1 MTSVTDLIAQTRELA
16 AEYKA
21 LNDELTPL
29 MKQYDAE
36 IRAAFPKPATYTR
49 HVVHRSN
56 LVHLPSATIY
66 DLDIDVDYDGAEGFE
81 FKCWGDDDGESNGVL
96 PYAWVADHDAYMA
109 DLRAKVTAAEQ
120 ADADGK
126 RERAAKRLAD
136 ITAEADRLRA
146 ELAQ

>member
-1 MTSVTDLIAQTRELA
+1 MTSVTDLIARTRELA

-21 LNDELTPL
+21 LNDELVPL

-36 IRAAFPKPATYTR
+36 IRAAFPKPASYTR
-49 HVVHRSN
+49 HIVHRSN
-56 LVHLPSATIY
+56 LVKLPGGTIY

-81 FKCWGDDDGESNGVL
+81 FKCWGDDGERNGVL
-96 PYAWVADHDAYMA
+96 PYAWLADRDAYMA
-109 DLRAKVTAAEQ
+109 DLRAKVAAAEE